1 MMNEKSGAF
10 TKRAYRESARI
21 ARCSFLLL
29 LYSRASEE
37 RRKRAQK
44 TSLDFLS
51 LIRDTKS
58 TNLVRF
64 FLLRSYRNKRYGKR
78 VGGRR
83 RRSDLSLVFESDDL
97 ERWVT
102 FCARARR
109 DISTRARVALK
120 KWRGIEIQNS
130 FFFTLTP
137 ASVFFSRRYENK
149 NYAPRSR
156 FFRFFFGISSGI
168 SFKSAL
174 KKAPLVRREAHDSS
188 DKTAFYLYDELV
200 KSP

>member
-130 FFFTLTP
+130 FFFYSLT
-137 ASVFFSRRYENK
+137 RE
-149 NYAPRSR
+149 
-156 FFRFFFGISSGI
+156 RFFFSEIR
-168 SFKSAL
+168 K
-174 KKAPLVRREAHDSS
+174 
-188 DKTAFYLYDELV
+188 
-200 KSP
+200 